1 MGFSHSSGT
10 SGASG
15 GGAHSEAFEPWG
27 QALHAPAAP
36 LLTWRLIIRSRATL
50 PITTA
55 ANIVIVSHI
64 STSHLTQAQ
73 EAAALVNDR
82 SH

>member
-1 MGFSHSSGT
+1 LGFSHSSGT
-10 SGASG
+10 SGAPAG
-15 GGAHSEAFEPWG
+15 GVHSEGLEPWG

-55 ANIVIVSHI
+55 ADIVIVSHI

-73 EAAALVNDR
+73 EEAALVD
-82 SH
+82 